1 MEFMNEQRKMRIS
14 KFLSKW
20 VGLSIIAV
28 FSLSNMLSAQEGQ
41 VVDKIIA
48 KVDEN
53 IILKSELEKAYINFL
68 SSEQARTFDGDA
80 RCLILRSFIEG
91 KVMLAMAEIDSTS
104 VADSRVD
111 YELQGRMQRVIQQ
124 YGSEKAILQAFG
136 KTIDQFM
143 DELRPS
149 VEEQLLIKEQE
160 DFILADVK
168 VTPSEI
174 KKFFKS
180 IPSDS
185 LPLYSREYEAG
196 MIVKSP
202 VANQAAKQKVIDR
215 LLEARDK
222 LINQGG
228 NFDLVAL
235 DYSEGPTKTTGGNLG
250 FQPRGTMDP
259 AYEAAALALKVGEY
273 SMPVES
279 TFGIHL
285 IQLLGRRGGEYD
297 SRHIIIVP
305 KPSNQDLQ
313 DAKNSLDSLRKAIN
327 AGNIS
332 FEEAAKQFSD
342 DQGTRLNGG
351 FINGP
356 SGSNRIPADNMDPAL
371 FFALDSLKVGEISE
385 PSFVQLGPN
394 NTATRILYFKKEI
407 PPHKANLKDDYEKLK
422 NATTQMKKTEKRNEY
437 IEQKIQEVYIQ
448 IDPEYNRCGI
458 INNN

>member
-14 KFLSKW
+14 KFLNKW

-28 FSLSNMLSAQEGQ
+28 FALSNRANAQEGQ

-53 IILKSELEKAYINFL
+53 IILKSELEKSYINFL

-80 RCLILRSFIEG
+80 RCLILQSFIEG
-91 KVMLAMAEIDSTS
+91 KIMLAMAEIDSTTVS
-104 VADSRVD
+104 ESRVD

-124 YGSEKAILQAFG
+124 YGSEQAILQAFG

-149 VEEQLLIKEQE
+149 VQEQLLIKEQE

-168 VTPSEI
+168 VTPSDI
-174 KKFFKS
+174 KRFFNT

-196 MIVKSP
+196 MIVRSP
-202 VANQAAKQKVIDR
+202 VANKAAKQKVIDR

-250 FQPRGTMDP
+250 FQSRGNMDP
-259 AYEAAALALKVGEY
+259 AYEAAALTLKVGEY

-279 TFGIHL
+279 SFGIHL
-285 IQLLGRRGGEYD
+285 IQLLGRRGNEYD
-297 SRHIIIVP
+297 TRHIIIVP
-305 KPSNQDLQ
+305 KPSEQDLQ
-313 DAKNSLDSLRKAIN
+313 DVKNSLDSLRNAIN
-327 AGNIS
+327 TGSIS
-332 FEEAAKQFSD
+332 FEEAAQQFSD
-342 DQGTRLNGG
+342 DEGTKRNGG
-351 FINGP
+351 FISGP
-356 SGSNRIPADNMDPAL
+356 TGSNRIPADNMDPTL
-371 FFALDSLKVGEISE
+371 FFALDSLEVGQISR
-385 PSFVQLGPN
+385 PSFVQLPN
-394 NTATRILYFKKEI
+394 SVAIRILYFKKEI

-422 NATTQMKKTEKRNEY
+422 NATMQMKKGEKRNEY
-437 IEQKIQEVYIQ
+437 LDAKILEVYIE

-458 INNN
+458 IKNN

>member
-14 KFLSKW
+14 RFLNKW
-20 VGLSIIAV
+20 VGLSIITV
-28 FSLSNMLSAQEGQ
+28 FALTNIVNGQEGQ

-91 KVMLAMAEIDSTS
+91 KVMLAMAEIDSTTVS
-104 VADSRVD
+104 DSRVD
-111 YELQGRMQRVIQQ
+111 YELQGRMQRIIQQ
-124 YGSEKAILQAFG
+124 YGSEQAILQAFG
-136 KTIDQFM
+136 KSIDQFM

-149 VEEQLLIKEQE
+149 VEEQLLVKEQE
-160 DFILADVK
+160 SFILSDVK

-174 KKFFKS
+174 KKFFNT
-180 IPSDS
+180 IPNDS

-202 VANQAAKQKVIDR
+202 EANGAAKQKVIDR

-250 FQPRGTMDP
+250 FQARGNMDP
-259 AYEAAALALKVGEY
+259 AYEAAALSLKIGEY

-279 TFGIHL
+279 SFGIHL
-285 IQLLGRRGGEYD
+285 IQLLGRRGNEYD
-297 SRHIIIVP
+297 TRHIIIVP
-305 KPSNQDLQ
+305 TPSQQDLE
-313 DAKNSLDSLRKAIN
+313 DAKNSLDSLRQAIN

-351 FINGP
+351 FISGP

-371 FFALDSLKVGEISE
+371 FFALDSLNVGEISK
-385 PSFVQLGPN
+385 PSFVELGPN
-394 NTATRILYFKKEI
+394 QTAIRILYFKKEV

-422 NATTQMKKTEKRNEY
+422 NATMQMKKMEKRNEY
-437 IEQKIQEVYIQ
+437 LDKKIKEVYIE

>member
-1 MEFMNEQRKMRIS
+1 MEFMKERRKMRIS
-14 KFLSKW
+14 KFLNKW
-20 VGLSIIAV
+20 VALCVIAMTMTNV
-28 FSLSNMLSAQEGQ
+28 ISAQEGQ

-68 SSEQARTFDGDA
+68 SSQQARTFDGDA
-80 RCLILRSFIEG
+80 RCLILRSFVEG
-91 KVMLAMAEIDSTS
+91 KVMLAMAEIDSTT

-202 VANQAAKQKVIDR
+202 VANKAAKQKVIDR

-279 TFGIHL
+279 SFGIHL
-285 IQLLGRRGGEYD
+285 IQLLGRRGNEYD

-305 KPSNQDLQ
+305 KPSSQDML

-342 DQGTRLNGG
+342 DESTKLNGG
-351 FINGP
+351 YINGP
-356 SGSNRIPADNMDPAL
+356 SGSNRIPADNMDPEL

-385 PSFVQLGPN
+385 PSFLQLGPN
-394 NTATRILYFKKEI
+394 NTVTRILYFKKEI

-422 NATTQMKKTEKRNEY
+422 NATTQMKRTEKRNEY
-437 IEQKIQEVYIQ
+437 LEQKILEVYIE

-458 INNN
+458 INDN